1 MDLQEINSEIERLE
15 VSQTNY
21 ENCSKLSI
29 LYVIRDHMAQPKNRI
44 AEYNNPTSEFLAV
57 VGGAPVSDVL
67 LIIDEHME
75 CMKLLYP
82 KEYSA
87 IINRIKNI

>member
-1 MDLQEINSEIERLE
+1 MNIQEINAEIERLE

-29 LYVIRDHMAQPKNRI
+29 LYIIRDNMAKPKNII
-44 AEYNNPTSEFLAV
+44 AEYSSPTSEFLSV

-67 LIIDEHME
+67 LIIDEHLE
-75 CMKLLYP
+75 CIKLLYP

-87 IINRIKNI
+87 IINRIKQL

>member
-1 MDLQEINSEIERLE
+1 MNIDEINLEIDRLE

-29 LYVIRDHMAQPKNRI
+29 LYIIRDHMAKPKSLI
-44 AEYNNPTSEFLAV
+44 AEYDNPTSEFLAV
-57 VGGAPVSDVL
+57 VGGAPISDVL

-87 IINRIKNI
+87 IINRIKQL